1 MKNPTAI
8 PDTAKFP
15 LGRIVST
22 PGALDAC
29 TSEYLRDVFFATF
42 KATGALFRPMTPQ
55 KTTSPSGRA
64 LAFSRPIRLI
74 RPIRTKAI
82 SGSLPRPI
90 AAPRP
95 SFCRASIDRTY

>member
-29 TSEYLRDVFFATF
+29 TSEYLRECLLRHIQGDWGVVSADDAAENDLSL
-42 KATGALFRPMTPQ
+42 KQG
-55 KTTSPSGRA
+55 
-64 LAFSRPIRLI
+64 SRLRSI